1 MLSLPQQGFPVTCRS
16 GHCCVCSPLLFA
28 SDILCDLPTVNRGWI
43 QLAQGPVTK
52 NIALQI
58 FESASLLVCK
68 SASLQVCRS
77 AFVAHRCLTRT
88 TIDSRQCCS
97 FVAQTCLQIC
107 VCRTPICH
115 TYNYWLTAMLL
126 ICCPNL
132 SADLRLSHTDM
143 SHVQLLT
150 HGNVA
155 HLLPKLACIIVQM
168 SENYSSTFFVE
179 KLFDPPEKSPNV
191 PSV

>member
-132 SADLRLSHTDM
+132 PASLYRWVRIIPAHF
-143 SHVQLLT
+143 LL
-150 HGNVA
+150 
-155 HLLPKLACIIVQM
+155 K
-168 SENYSSTFFVE
+168 NYSTPLKNHLMYPAFNVRPISQRHHFTTWNSST
-179 KLFDPPEKSPNV
+179 SI
-191 PSV
+191 